1 MSELRWVRWTQ
12 WDAGGM
18 VGAGQMPLRR
28 VQEHLRQFEAKAKK
42 MLDETGAD
50 HVVYGVKHY
59 KTDDGVLEDELEE
72 VRFYLQPMDDERFE
86 RDVASMKNVIVY
98 AVHKMK

>member
-1 MSELRWVRWTQ
+1 MSELRRVRWSQ
-12 WDAGGM
+12 WDETGM
-18 VGAGQMPLRR
+18 VGRGEMPLRSL
-28 VQEHLRQFEAKAKK
+28 QNELQLFEKEARKILNK
-42 MLDETGAD
+42 TGAD